1 MKYHF
6 TPVKWQLSKR
16 EPINSVRKDM
26 EKREPS
32 CTVGWNVNWYRQYGK
47 PNEGGSKS

>member
-16 EPINSVRKDM
+16 QQINGVSKDM
-26 EKREPS
+26 EKRKPS
-32 CTVGWNVNWYRQYGK
+32 FTVGRNMNWYRQYGK
-47 PNEGGSKS
+47 QYGGSSKN